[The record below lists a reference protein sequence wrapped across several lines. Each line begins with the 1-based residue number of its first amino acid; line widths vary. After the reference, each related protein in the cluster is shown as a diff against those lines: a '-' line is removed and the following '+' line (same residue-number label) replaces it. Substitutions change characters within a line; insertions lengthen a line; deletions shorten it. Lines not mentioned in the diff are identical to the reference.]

1 MFQIQG
7 YWNIQQQKTSIFLL
21 QMRRVRP
28 DLQDIAY
35 VLSLRVITFFCAYKS
50 TNPNMYLYIFPGRFT
65 LFWIVLFPENLS
77 RRSPDRN
84 NFE

>member
-35 VLSLRVITFFCAYKS
+35 VLSLRVITFFLRIQIDQ
-50 TNPNMYLYIFPGRFT
+50 P
-65 LFWIVLFPENLS
+65 
-77 RRSPDRN
+77 
-84 NFE
+84 